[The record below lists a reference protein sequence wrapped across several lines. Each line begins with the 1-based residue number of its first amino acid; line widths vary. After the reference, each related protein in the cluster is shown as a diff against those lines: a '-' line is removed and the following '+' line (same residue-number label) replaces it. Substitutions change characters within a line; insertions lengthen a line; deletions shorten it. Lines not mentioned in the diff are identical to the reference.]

1 MTTFQL
7 QLSDLDI
14 QREDIY
20 LNLGYGGTQPD
31 EHINQLLESV
41 IEKAYQICRPQVA
54 YIFCEGKLMS
64 QSFIE
69 LNNVKMKIGSIIS
82 SYLEQADQYAVFVAT
97 AGEEYDHYLKESKLS
112 GDIMAEFLA
121 DAVGSEIAEAAVR
134 FVNEKIEKEASEKG
148 YSITKPYSPGYCG
161 WSVREQVQLFS
172 IFPTQPCGIQL
183 NDSCLMHPVKSVS
196 GIVGMGS
203 KVVETPY
210 GCDTCSMQ
218 TCYKRKHL
226 A

>member
-1 MTTFQL
+1 MTTYQL
-7 QLSDLDI
+7 QLSDLEI
-14 QREDIY
+14 NREDIY
-20 LNLGYGGTQPD
+20 LNLGYGGAEPD

-41 IEKAYQICRPQVA
+41 IDKAYQICRPQVA
-54 YIFCEGKLMS
+54 YIVCEGKLLS

-69 LNNVKMKIGSIIS
+69 LNDVKMKIGSIIS
-82 SYLEQADQYAVFVAT
+82 GYLEQADQYAVFVAT
-97 AGEEYDHYLKESKLS
+97 AGEEYDNYLKETKLS
-112 GDIMAEFLA
+112 GDIVAEFLA

-134 FVNEKIEKEASEKG
+134 YVNEKIEEEGLKKD
-148 YSITKPYSPGYCG
+148 YVITKPYSPGYCG
-161 WSVREQVQLFS
+161 WNIREQVQLFS
-172 IFPTQPCGIQL
+172 LFPTQPCGILL

-196 GIVGMGS
+196 GMVGMGS

-218 TCYKRKHL
+218 TCYKRKNL

>member
-7 QLSDLDI
+7 QLSDLEI
-14 QREDIY
+14 NREDIY
-20 LNLGYGGTQPD
+20 LNLGYGGAEPD

-41 IEKAYQICRPQVA
+41 IDKAYQICCPQVA
-54 YIFCEGKLMS
+54 YILCDGKLLS
-64 QSFIE
+64 QSYIE
-69 LNNVKMKIGSIIS
+69 LNNISMKIGSIIS
-82 SYLEQADQYAVFVAT
+82 GYLEQADQYAVFVAT
-97 AGEEYDHYLKESKLS
+97 GGEEYDNYLQGIKLS
-112 GDIMAEFLA
+112 GDIMTEFLA

-134 FVNEKIEKEASEKG
+134 YVNVKIEIEALKMG
-148 YSITKPYSPGYCG
+148 YAITKPYSPGYCG
-161 WSVREQVQLFS
+161 WNVREQTQLFS
-172 IFPTQPCGIQL
+172 LFPTQPCGIRL

-210 GCDTCSMQ
+210 GCDACAMQ